1 MARIRKI
8 NPIKEGHENQ
18 EFVDPDFRG
27 RGFLTKEETEE
38 EKERFPLQNPYE
50 REGADMD
57 SLFYNNEEV
66 INGIR
71 KYYIDR
77 KGKPN
82 SKNTKD
88 LVNEFVRDMR
98 WMESNEV
105 SAATTLFYLK
115 NSEDD
120 EVNNF
125 RNIYDTFKAMPNFY
139 QQGTKDET
147 TWQRTYRAGEGVFDY
162 LAATVAS
169 PSGVLSLFTGGAGT
183 AAKMAASRAFIT
195 SQLQK
200 AGRKEM
206 FGQVVKRG
214 MAEGAAKAALV
225 DMTGGVALNTAT
237 QKIRQEIGAQEDFSF
252 GQLGAVSALSAVPGG
267 LMGAYTGRKSVKT
280 ARKGADIIQEG
291 AEVRGLGMAALRS
304 YSGSAGKVLNQKET
318 DELAKKITKEFDE
331 FQDELGNPLKG
342 KKYKDKDLD
351 PLDEKTVEKGRKILD
366 ETAEELGMSPTELG
380 KFSLSPEVMKRVAG
394 AARVLLK
401 EGGVKYNPKER
412 ATKQV
417 YDMLAQEKLPFEVY
431 RDVIEE
437 FGISVNDFAKI
448 YLAQGSEYGRGLGAL
463 RLIKENYLSDI
474 TMYAQTIQKAHKR
487 TEYELALDAVRNISK
502 KTGRIEQGT
511 WSRLNNMRK
520 GLLVSQPA
528 TAIRNAASVGAF
540 QVAPD
545 LLVTGFERMYASLS
559 GQGFKGNPLKDMTT
573 LGSYVTDIATG
584 SKKGNLYIAQLLNDL
599 PKEEKRLFG
608 HLFGDIATDTV
619 GGGKTMRTLEDGVKI
634 LNFLNRGQEY
644 LFRSAAFLTHID
656 RQLLRKYDTNL
667 DELARKGGLFVTK
680 DKNIIT
686 QEMITD
692 ATDYAL
698 ELTFANLPRTDTLLG
713 RAANTF
719 INVVNNSPASLA
731 IPFPRFMLSAL
742 RYQYQFSPAGL
753 IGSTNRA
760 RKQVKAQRENLKN
773 IQAAGKKPTKEEL
786 VQGAKVVDETT
797 IRDIGKGLTGTMLF
811 TMGIAMKAQDE
822 HKDLEWYELGV
833 EGIPGVKR
841 TNISGTD
848 KVIDTRALFP
858 IPQYL
863 WAGDTINRMLT
874 SRMKDIPMVIQDAKQ
889 ALTGTNFRPGQ
900 IGGRLVEDFF
910 LLFEDSADKTT
921 ENGLGY
927 FADILGSVGAQYLQP
942 FNAINDVLMQYDVM
956 SPVSKDFLGTGQ
968 KGDAFSASKISSP
981 TAARIL
987 GRLPAGI
994 GDVLYEHLY
1003 EEERKYSIDPT
1014 LPVNERVMKYDPMLK
1029 QLFGLTLG
1037 KTSMVD
1043 RAFNYYG
1050 LNFRDY
1056 KFVGGDAEAQRQLNY
1071 YLKEITNVFM
1081 PAQLS
1086 HPDSYLNKE
1095 LTKQSYTR
1103 RERNIIAK
1111 DILRKELQGY
1121 REEARKRLKA
1131 ENPNLYNLYK
1141 SPRDLSRLERK
1152 RYNIER
1158 GAQGLLGFSE
1168 VQKEMAIAADRSVG
1182 PDVGEEKIK
1191 LLEPEPSLR
1200 SQGNF
1205 DFGRSIYKSKR
1216 KRRGQ

>member
-27 RGFLTKEETEE
+27 RGFLTKEKTEE

-115 NSEDD
+115 NAEDD

-125 RNIYDTFKAMPNFY
+125 RNIYDAFKAMPNFY

-162 LAATVAS
+162 LAATIAS

-214 MAEGAAKAALV
+214 MTEGAAKAALV

-291 AEVRGLGMAALRS
+291 AEARGLGMAALRS
-304 YSGSAGKVLNQKET
+304 YSGSAGKVLSQKET

-366 ETAEELGMSPTELG
+366 KTAKKLGMSPTELG

-417 YDMLAQEKLPFEVY
+417 YDMLAQDKLPFEVY

-474 TMYAQTIQKAHKR
+474 TMYAETIQKAHKR

-698 ELTFANLPRTDTLLG
+698 ELTFANLPRTDTLFG
-713 RAANTF
+713 KAANTV
-719 INVVNNSPASLA
+719 INVINNSALSLA
-731 IPFPRFMLSAL
+731 IPFPRFMFSAL
-742 RYQYQFSPAGL
+742 RYQYQFSPLGL

-786 VQGAKVVDETT
+786 VQGAKVVDERT

-833 EGIPGVKR
+833 GDNE
-841 TNISGTD
+841 

-863 WAGDTINRMLT
+863 WAGDTINRMFT

-910 LLFEDSADKTT
+910 LLFEDSADKTI

-942 FNAINDVLMQYDVM
+942 FNVINDVLMQYDVM

-1095 LTKQSYTR
+1095 LTKQPYTR

-1168 VQKEMAIAADRSVG
+1168 MQKEMAKAADRSVG
-1182 PDVGEEKIK
+1182 PDVGGEKIK